1 MMIKLRRG
9 KRAQS
14 LVIVALSATALFG
27 IIALGLD
34 AGRLYFQ
41 RRDVQN
47 AADAGALAGAQ
58 ELIPTGAIT
67 QPTVQMQTNAVCQAT
82 VYALKG
88 LGDTP
93 AAPTNDCNPAPGAYE
108 QARPGAGI
116 TESAALISA
125 TVQVWTPSRNNNNE
139 IHVRVTYN
147 VPLTFA
153 SVLGFSTSAVV
164 ADAYAHGGFFNK
176 TYTIFGFDAGGNGN
190 SVNYDQNGN
199 VQIDDGLN
207 GSDICNP
214 SPSQGRLVSNAKWHA
229 PNPGGGWNNL
239 NGQFFY
245 SQASDTH
252 ALVTY
257 WYGNVATSQ
266 PVEQTPNYEPPLK
279 PSVTNPPYGA
289 TIYRGK
295 TVHIIYPG
303 TYTQNINIPADFGGS
318 AGNDLFRFMNG
329 IYYFQDANLNI
340 TGGTVSNTSDGLPHY
355 GPYGGISDLG
365 NASDN
370 TNGVAFVFDG
380 SASFSASTSGN
391 TSPSVFFV
399 GPSFISNG
407 TDSIVFFI
415 KATDTISGPNGSPW
429 SETIDGTKST
439 AGGYPFQIWGSI
451 FDADAN
457 GSHGTVAILTAVYP
471 LPAGTFQ
478 PDWSQK
484 NAYAVNGE
492 VIAPQVDLNGGGLVN
507 GSYTPSTPTFPGCVA
522 SQYNPNAAGLL
533 DQFNPHYVPHFRGLA
548 YLVR

>member
-1 MMIKLRRG
+1 MLIKLRRG

-47 AADAGALAGAQ
+47 AAAAGALAGAQ
-58 ELIPTGAIT
+58 ELLPTGANT
-67 QPTVQMQTNAVCQAT
+67 SVTNAMIASAGCQAS

-88 LGDTP
+88 LLDVPRDPIG
-93 AAPTNDCNPAPGAYE
+93 NNCNPAPPAY
-108 QARPGAGI
+108 QPASLGAGI
-116 TESAALISA
+116 SEPAKNISA
-125 TVQVWTPSRNNNNE
+125 TVQVWTPSRGNSNE

-153 SVLGFSTSAVV
+153 AVLGFTTSAVV
-164 ADAYAHGGFFNK
+164 ADAYAHGGFYNK

-190 SVNYDQNGN
+190 SVNFDQNGN

-207 GSDICNP
+207 GRDICNP
-214 SPSQGRLVSNAKWHA
+214 SPTQGRLVSNAKWHA

-257 WYGNVATSQ
+257 WYGSVATSQ

-279 PSVTNPPYGA
+279 PAADAPAAQTLGGVTYYQPGLYRRNI
-289 TIYRGK
+289 TIS
-295 TVHIIYPG
+295 
-303 TYTQNINIPADFGGS
+303 GGRNQF
-318 AGNDLFRFMNG
+318 ANG
-329 IYYFQDANLNI
+329 IYYFQDSNFTI
-340 TGGTVSNTSDGLPHY
+340 TGGIVSNTSDGAPHY
-355 GPYGGISDLG
+355 TTFSDGTTGGISDLQPNPQDG
-365 NASDN
+365 
-370 TNGVAFVFDG
+370 TNGVIFVFDG
-380 SASFSASTSGN
+380 NSSFSASTTGN
-391 TSPSVFFV
+391 TSPSVFFAA
-399 GPSFISNG
+399 PSFVSSG
-407 TDSIVFFI
+407 TDSIAFFI
-415 KATDTISGPNGSPW
+415 KTTDTISGPNGSPW
-429 SETIDGTKST
+429 SETIDGTKPT

-451 FDADAN
+451 FNADMN
-457 GSHGTVAILTAVYP
+457 GSHGTVVTLQAVS
-471 LPAGTFQ
+471 TQ
-478 PDWSQK
+478 R
-484 NAYAVNGE
+484 YAVTGE
-492 VIAPQVDLNGGGLVN
+492 VVSPQVDLDGGNLANGA
-507 GSYTPSTPTFPGCVA
+507 YTPSTYPGACPG
-522 SQYNPNAAGLL
+522 SSSGYHQNPAGML